1 MGRIITRLVVSSAA
15 FCIGQ
20 AAWAGDRLSFWPSG
34 GDHGIDACVF
44 TTMPS
49 PEEPAGFGR
58 LLVGVAADTATLEPV
73 GIVKLRHDGAAPGP
87 RLLEL
92 GAGAETLLSVPLNPT
107 GAHTVRATM
116 PAGPA
121 RDLMGS
127 LLQRTGLW
135 LRIDGAAARPVAIG
149 GTEQQVT
156 SCIVALER
164 DLADERAA
172 RARGD
177 LTTSF
182 PSLKDDD

>member
-1 MGRIITRLVVSSAA
+1 MMPRLFAFGAA
-15 FCIGQ
+15 CCIGG
-20 AAWAGDRLSFWPSG
+20 AACAAERLAFWPSG

-49 PEEPAGFGR
+49 PEDPAGSGR
-58 LLVGVAADTATLEPV
+58 LLVGVAADTATLELV

-92 GAGAETLLSVPLNPT
+92 GAGAETLLNVPLNPT

-121 RDLMGS
+121 KDLMGS
-127 LLQRTGLW
+127 LLHRTGLW

-156 SCIVALER
+156 SCIAVLER

-182 PSLKDDD
+182 PNLKDDD